1 MHTYHT
7 LHAACLLSSYC
18 PATGSSRPGPG
29 TTISADV
36 FDPDVLVEFHFTN
49 SEVTDVIHHLARLT
63 GWSVFYDPAQ
73 VRGKVTII
81 TPGKVPLAQ
90 AVRLLQG
97 VTRPY
102 GHAIQ
107 VLTPHSPQAV
117 PLAAVLTTLAPP
129 PEQRD
134 AVVWRSSNARG
145 PQSRPTPVS
154 RRAIAPPGRRSGW
167 MLSSI
172 NAARDLPRVCRSLFT
187 PRQGIEDPGI
197 QHCSG
202 RWVCLL

>member
-1 MHTYHT
+1 MFAHLPT
-7 LHAACLLSSYC
+7 LCMPPVFFLFIALLL
-18 PATGSSRPGPG
+18 PRPGLAQD
-29 TTISADV
+29 TIPAVV

-49 SEVTDVIHHLARLT
+49 SEVTDVMRHLARLT

-81 TPGKVPLAQ
+81 TPGKVPLAH

-145 PQSRPTPVS
+145 PQSRPYACEPQGYHTPWSPFWMDVIVDQ
-154 RRAIAPPGRRSGW
+154 RR
-167 MLSSI
+167 
-172 NAARDLPRVCRSLFT
+172 
-187 PRQGIEDPGI
+187 Q
-197 QHCSG
+197 
-202 RWVCLL
+202 

>member
-1 MHTYHT
+1 MSAT
-7 LHAACLLSSYC
+7 LFTLCTRLVFFLFTLLVLV
-18 PATGSSRPGPG
+18 RPGMAQD
-29 TTISADV
+29 TTVSAYV
-36 FDPDVLVEFHFTN
+36 FDPEVLVEFHFMN
-49 SEVTDVIHHLARLT
+49 REITDVIHHLARLT

-97 VTRPY
+97 VTRLY
-102 GHAIQ
+102 GYAIQ
-107 VLTPHSPQAV
+107 VLTPHNPQAV

-145 PQSRPTPVS
+145 PQSRPYACEPQGYN
-154 RRAIAPPGRRSGW
+154 APWPPFW
-167 MLSSI
+167 MDVI
-172 NAARDLPRVCRSLFT
+172 VDQRH
-187 PRQGIEDPGI
+187 Q
-197 QHCSG
+197 
-202 RWVCLL
+202 

>member
-1 MHTYHT
+1 MLVKLFT
-7 LHAACLLSSYC
+7 LCTCLVFFLTLLLPARLGLAQDTIPAA
-18 PATGSSRPGPG
+18 
-29 TTISADV
+29 V
-36 FDPDVLVEFHFTN
+36 FDPEVPVEFNFTN
-49 SEVTDVIHHLARLT
+49 SEVGDVVRHLVRLT

-102 GHAIQ
+102 AHAIQ
-107 VLTPHSPQAV
+107 VLTPHGPQAV
-117 PLAAVLTTLAPP
+117 PLAAVLTTLLPP

-145 PQSRPTPVS
+145 PQSRPYSCEPQGYSTPWVPLWMDVIVDQ
-154 RRAIAPPGRRSGW
+154 RRP
-167 MLSSI
+167 
-172 NAARDLPRVCRSLFT
+172 
-187 PRQGIEDPGI
+187 
-197 QHCSG
+197 
-202 RWVCLL
+202 

>member
-1 MHTYHT
+1 MFVKLFT
-7 LHAACLLSSYC
+7 LCTCLVFFLTPLLLARLGLAQDTIPAA
-18 PATGSSRPGPG
+18 
-29 TTISADV
+29 V

-97 VTRPY
+97 VTRPSA
-102 GHAIQ
+102 HAIQ

-117 PLAAVLTTLAPP
+117 PLAAVLTTLVPP
-129 PEQRD
+129 PEQRG

-145 PQSRPTPVS
+145 PQSRPYSCEPQGYSTPWAPLWMDVIVDQ
-154 RRAIAPPGRRSGW
+154 RRP
-167 MLSSI
+167 
-172 NAARDLPRVCRSLFT
+172 
-187 PRQGIEDPGI
+187 
-197 QHCSG
+197 
-202 RWVCLL
+202 